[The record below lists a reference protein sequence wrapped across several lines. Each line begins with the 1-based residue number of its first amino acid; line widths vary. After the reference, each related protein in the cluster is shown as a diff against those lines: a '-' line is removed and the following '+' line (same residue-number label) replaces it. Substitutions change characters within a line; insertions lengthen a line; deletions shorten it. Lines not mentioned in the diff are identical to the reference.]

1 MCSVLLL
8 GRHVFFSLYA
18 WNCSGDMDVCQ
29 AAIHV
34 VCIIQLFHIGWDIC
48 DDILVLSA
56 ECLLD
61 MVEALSV

>member
-1 MCSVLLL
+1 MPETV
-8 GRHVFFSLYA
+8 VD
-18 WNCSGDMDVCQ
+18 DMDVCQ

-34 VCIIQLFHIGWDIC
+34 VCVIQLFHFGGDIC
-48 DDILVLSA
+48 DDILALTA